1 MSSEGNERITG
12 VAELPQSVRDEAR
25 RQLDA
30 LRRGAVQ
37 IFTEEELL
45 GKLARSIHNG
55 RPLRIKLGMDP
66 TAPDIHLGHT
76 VVMGKMR
83 QFQDLGHKAVL
94 IIGDYTAR
102 IGDPTGANHMRPV
115 LSEEQIRANAK
126 TYFEQAGKILDAN
139 SAKLELRYNSE
150 WLAKLSFADVLRLAA
165 HTTVARMLERDTFEK
180 RYRAGDPIG
189 VHEFLYPL
197 MQAHDSVV
205 IQADVELGGT
215 DQTFNCL
222 AGRDLMR
229 DAGQESQIV
238 LTMPLLAGLDGVEKM
253 SKSKGNYVG
262 VTDTAYDMFG
272 KLMSIPDT
280 LMENYFTLLTDMP
293 LAEVREILRTVHP
306 REVKERLGLAIV
318 GRYYGSEAAK
328 AAADE
333 FRRVFSEKQQPTVVR
348 LQEVKLPQGTT
359 TVGLAWLLRETGLA
373 KSNSEAMQKI
383 KEGAVDIDNTRA
395 NNPQAQI
402 PWKPGQQVLL
412 RLGRRHVRVGMQ

>member
-12 VAELPQSVRDEAR
+12 VAELPQSVLDEAR

-115 LSEEQIRANAK
+115 LSEEQIRVNAK
-126 TYFEQAGKILDAN
+126 TYFEQAGKILDTN

-197 MQAHDSVV
+197 M
-205 IQADVELGGT
+205 
-215 DQTFNCL
+215 
-222 AGRDLMR
+222 
-229 DAGQESQIV
+229 
-238 LTMPLLAGLDGVEKM
+238 
-253 SKSKGNYVG
+253 
-262 VTDTAYDMFG
+262 
-272 KLMSIPDT
+272 
-280 LMENYFTLLTDMP
+280 
-293 LAEVREILRTVHP
+293 
-306 REVKERLGLAIV
+306 
-318 GRYYGSEAAK
+318 
-328 AAADE
+328 
-333 FRRVFSEKQQPTVVR
+333 
-348 LQEVKLPQGTT
+348 
-359 TVGLAWLLRETGLA
+359 
-373 KSNSEAMQKI
+373 
-383 KEGAVDIDNTRA
+383 
-395 NNPQAQI
+395 
-402 PWKPGQQVLL
+402 
-412 RLGRRHVRVGMQ
+412 